1 MTEDLVGKE
10 KNKLKI
16 IYVLELMKK
25 TDEFHPMNSTK
36 IIAELEKHGIAAER
50 KAIGRDI
57 QALNDAGYE
66 IVRARNRNDGWYMI
80 SQDFED
86 HELKMLADAVASAK
100 FLTVNDTRALLK
112 KIKNLATKEG
122 ERIINAGLVI
132 EDSMKMEDSG
142 FAIKFDKVMRAI
154 ADHKKIR
161 FQYADEESGRQQL
174 KNNGMVYQV
183 TPYYLGV
190 WGDEYFIVAN
200 TDGYSNT
207 SHYRVALM
215 ANLEVTDI
223 AGTPMSEVDELKEI
237 GKGRRTFGDYIKE
250 SVNLWSGQVRKVKIS
265 GINRVRREVVK
276 KFGRDLMF
284 KDAGDGR
291 FSVSLCVAEG
301 EGFYQWIASFGFNM
315 KIEGPQEYVDGY
327 RDFLKRTL
335 EQYEE

>member
-1 MTEDLVGKE
+1 MIEDS
-10 KNKLKI
+10 LKM
-16 IYVLELMKK
+16 E
-25 TDEFHPMNSTK
+25 
-36 IIAELEKHGIAAER
+36 
-50 KAIGRDI
+50 
-57 QALNDAGYE
+57 DAGY
-66 IVRARNRNDGWYMI
+66 D
-80 SQDFED
+80 
-86 HELKMLADAVASAK
+86 
-100 FLTVNDTRALLK
+100 
-112 KIKNLATKEG
+112 
-122 ERIINAGLVI
+122 
-132 EDSMKMEDSG
+132 
-142 FAIKFDKVMRAI
+142 IKFDKVMRAI
-154 ADHKKIR
+154 ADRRKIR
-161 FQYADEESGRQQL
+161 FQYIDESSIKKRQL
-174 KNNGMVYQV
+174 KNHGMVYQV

-190 WGDEYFIVAN
+190 WGNEYFIVAN

-207 SHYRVALM
+207 SHYRVELM
-215 ANLEVTDI
+215 TNLEITDI
-223 AGTPMSEVDELKEI
+223 AGTPMNEVDELKGI
-237 GKGRRTFGDYIKE
+237 GKRGRTFGDYIKE